1 MKRIHRPST
10 SMAVALVALFVAL
23 GGTSYATVSA
33 VMPANSVGTK
43 QIRDNSVTRAKIAHE
58 SITSVLVKDGGLLAK
73 DFATGQLPSGPTGPA
88 GPAGP
93 QGPKGDKG
101 DTGATGVVGTIVVRT
116 RSVTI
121 AAGSVGTVSAGA
133 GEYEHVIGA
142 GTGWKLATGESG
154 AGLSTVSLSPSWDE
168 HGVNSYVARGENK
181 TNTPHT
187 FRVYV
192 LCYRG

>member
-10 SMAVALVALFVAL
+10 SMAVALIALFVAL

-33 VMPANSVGTK
+33 AFPPNSVGTK
-43 QIRDNSVTRAKIAHE
+43 QIKDNSVTRAKITHE

-88 GPAGP
+88 GPVGP

-121 AAGSVGTVSAGA
+121 AAGSVGAGAGA
-133 GEYEHVIGA
+133 GEYEHVIAAGA
-142 GTGWKLATGESG
+142 DWKLAKGETG
-154 AGLSTVSLSPSWDE
+154 AGLSAVSLSPSWDE

-181 TNTPHT
+181 TLTPHV
-187 FRVYV
+187 FRIYV
-192 LCYRG
+192 LTYRG